1 MWRFGKILKI
11 TQDHIIIHPHWLV
24 VQILVDGVMNEK
36 VEVMIE
42 IALEVVLEGGV
53 VDADKQVN
61 TNSKGKWTRG
71 DGQVYVSGCFI
82 IMVLVGAAF

>member
-1 MWRFGKILKI
+1 MKIWL
-11 TQDHIIIHPHWLV
+11 DFENHPGSHYHPPTLVV
-24 VQILVDGVMNEK
+24 VQILVNGVINQK

-61 TNSKGKWTRG
+61 TNSKGK
-71 DGQVYVSGCFI
+71 
-82 IMVLVGAAF
+82 

>member
-1 MWRFGKILKI
+1 MKI

-61 TNSKGKWTRG
+61 SKGK
-71 DGQVYVSGCFI
+71 
-82 IMVLVGAAF
+82 

>member
-1 MWRFGKILKI
+1 MKI

-61 TNSKGKWTRG
+61 TNSKGK
-71 DGQVYVSGCFI
+71 
-82 IMVLVGAAF
+82 

>member
-1 MWRFGKILKI
+1 
-11 TQDHIIIHPHWLV
+11 
-24 VQILVDGVMNEK
+24 MNEK

-61 TNSKGKWTRG
+61 TNSKGK
-71 DGQVYVSGCFI
+71 
-82 IMVLVGAAF
+82 